1 MDRKRVLDSRQECRR
16 RTAGWHRPGARSF
29 AERRC
34 ELVGGRHLDAP
45 ARPAAHDHGAEAAG
59 ADTPARSWAPAAIAD
74 YGFLSDCRS
83 AALVARDGSIDWL
96 CWPRFD
102 SPAMFAGVL
111 DPDRGGHFGITPA
124 APYSVTRRYT
134 PRTNVLQT
142 TFHTATG
149 VVRLHDWLHTGAQQ
163 ALCRLVEC
171 LEGSVELRAVCDPRP
186 NYGAVE
192 RPRWET
198 RLDYLVLPVGDDDR
212 LILDGLSSPRETLTL
227 TAGEARTISLGWNR
241 PGPSDLFGALKRAI
255 GFWHNWTADL
265 VLPEGVS
272 ADLAA
277 HVERAALTLKGLQYQ
292 PSGAFIAAPTTSLP
306 ETIGGQRNWDYR
318 YCWLRDSAFTLF
330 ALRALGKTEEAQS
343 WLDWIDAIALDQD
356 GHDLQIMYA
365 IDG

>member
-1 MDRKRVLDSRQECRR
+1 MALRIE
-16 RTAGWHRPGARSF
+16 
-29 AERRC
+29 
-34 ELVGGRHLDAP
+34 
-45 ARPAAHDHGAEAAG
+45 
-59 ADTPARSWAPAAIAD
+59 D
-74 YGFLSDCRS
+74 YALIGDCRS

-102 SPAMFAGVL
+102 SPAVFAGVL

-124 APYSVTRRYT
+124 APYSVSRRYI

-149 VVRLHDWLHTGAQQ
+149 VVRLHDWLHTGARQ

-192 RPRWET
+192 PPRWET
-198 RLDYLVLPVGDDDR
+198 RLDYLVLPVGDGDR

-241 PGPSDLFGALKRAI
+241 PGPSDLF
-255 GFWHNWTADL
+255 
-265 VLPEGVS
+265 
-272 ADLAA
+272 
-277 HVERAALTLKGLQYQ
+277 AALTLKGLQYQ

-306 ETIGGQRNWDYR
+306 ETIGGERNWDYR
-318 YCWLRDSAFTLF
+318 YSWLRDSAFTLF
-330 ALRALGKTEEAQS
+330 
-343 WLDWIDAIALDQD
+343 
-356 GHDLQIMYA
+356 
-365 IDG
+365 